1 MRLGSSA
8 VTMVGHCRFL
18 LTEEKKAEME
28 EGGGTKESTKVM
40 RKTIGANF
48 QQYVEERG
56 RRGGVATPGRRPA
69 GGLRRAA
76 WGSPGEWGR
85 SPPWTTPG
93 WWVTTPGTSSG
104 RLRCA
109 HVVLQ
114 KHRAPVLCNTLAL

>member
-48 QQYVEERG
+48 QQYVEERE
-56 RRGGVATPGRRPA
+56 ATA
-69 GGLRRAA
+69 
-76 WGSPGEWGR
+76 
-85 SPPWTTPG
+85 
-93 WWVTTPGTSSG
+93 VSSVITKG
-104 RLRCA
+104 DGHIFFDSL
-109 HVVLQ
+109 
-114 KHRAPVLCNTLAL
+114 KNNTYGM